1 MYCKKCGKK
10 LPDGS
15 KFCGVC
21 GAKQDSKVIQKI
33 EKQNVSKGSEFSLK
47 IPVLLMCIFIAIGVL
62 GWSGYKY
69 MNRPEKVI
77 VGVWYVLDDNYS
89 KTDNKLEFRKDGTLL
104 TGSTVGYWSFVEKN
118 KLRLVSWSEEYTY
131 ECYLVN
137 KAFASQSTELM
148 LQDGTDTIYL
158 EKE

>member
-21 GAKQDSKVIQKI
+21 GAKQDFQVIQKI
-33 EKQNVSKGSEFSLK
+33 EKQNVSKRSEFSLK

-89 KTDNKLEFRKDGTLL
+89 KTSDKLEFRKDGTLL

-118 KLRLVSWSEEYTY
+118 KLR
-131 ECYLVN
+131 
-137 KAFASQSTELM
+137 
-148 LQDGTDTIYL
+148 
-158 EKE
+158 

>member
-21 GAKQDSKVIQKI
+21 GAKQDSQMVRQ
-33 EKQNVSKGSEFSLK
+33 SLERK
-47 IPVLLMCIFIAIGVL
+47 ELKKSQYGLKEPIVLICIFIVIGIL

-69 MNRPEKVI
+69 INRPEKTI
-77 VGVWYVLDDNYS
+77 VGVWDVLDDNYE
-89 KTDNKLEFRKDGTLL
+89 KTGDKLEFRKDGTLL
-104 TGSTVGYWSFVEKN
+104 TGSAVGYWSFSEQN

-131 ECYLVN
+131 KCSLV
-137 KAFASQSTELM
+137 KRAFQPKTLM
-148 LQDGTDTIYL
+148 LEDGTYTIYL